1 MKRKNLILPMI
12 ALFVGVFSF
21 SGCSTQ
27 KNYNMSYEQA
37 VSILE
42 NQSKEMIDILFGFKS
57 QEKDVN
63 LFTKIDM
70 DALNLDLNLL
80 SQTKIDYDSRM
91 EDVSLEFD
99 ADVKVPESEIDL
111 ITSWVL
117 NYSLIW
123 DDIYLKLS
131 KFSLKWPSAKEL
143 AMVTM
148 VVNSMKW
155 QRFKL
160 SMSGSTVSK
169 AFDLYDLY
177 YKKLWDMADKASE
190 GVINEGDEV
199 YNWMFD
205 EYKWYNAWKYSV
217 DEEKFNEMLHIYVD
231 AMNEFYSWLFTQYS
245 ENLWVT
251 NEEMWFV
258 DFNTIFSGITYE
270 NLRGYFII
278 VWKNDVVETME
289 NAHINIDGT
298 WIICNYFYWK
308 DWLYFEAKTDDGE
321 DFMSIALKRH
331 WRTFDI
337 EANLLSMLLAKWN
350 IKFNKASKKAWI
362 DADFDLIISVDI
374 DAEDLVTSEEE
385 LQDAKN
391 INVKVPLKWNYKL
404 KSIDNFS
411 LQEPDEYIDL
421 MDMFGDY
428 LWSAETEEEL
438 YNEELISNNE

>member
-1 MKRKNLILPMI
+1 
-12 ALFVGVFSF
+12 
-21 SGCSTQ
+21 
-27 KNYNMSYEQA
+27 
-37 VSILE
+37 
-42 NQSKEMIDILFGFKS
+42 
-57 QEKDVN
+57 
-63 LFTKIDM
+63 
-70 DALNLDLNLL
+70 
-80 SQTKIDYDSRM
+80 
-91 EDVSLEFD
+91 
-99 ADVKVPESEIDL
+99 
-111 ITSWVL
+111 
-117 NYSLIW
+117 
-123 DDIYLKLS
+123 
-131 KFSLKWPSAKEL
+131 
-143 AMVTM
+143 
-148 VVNSMKW
+148 
-155 QRFKL
+155 
-160 SMSGSTVSK
+160 
-169 AFDLYDLY
+169 
-177 YKKLWDMADKASE
+177 
-190 GVINEGDEV
+190 
-199 YNWMFD
+199 
-205 EYKWYNAWKYSV
+205 
-217 DEEKFNEMLHIYVD
+217 
-231 AMNEFYSWLFTQYS
+231 
-245 ENLWVT
+245 
-251 NEEMWFV
+251 
-258 DFNTIFSGITYE
+258 
-270 NLRGYFII
+270 
-278 VWKNDVVETME
+278 ME